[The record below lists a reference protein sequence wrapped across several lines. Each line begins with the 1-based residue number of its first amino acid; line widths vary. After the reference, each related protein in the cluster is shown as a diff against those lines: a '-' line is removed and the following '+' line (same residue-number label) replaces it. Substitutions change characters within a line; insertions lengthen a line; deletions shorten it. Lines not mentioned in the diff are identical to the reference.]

1 MVTYK
6 LTLIL
11 SLGNISKGES
21 LTMTKNDQVEL
32 STEIGPNWFAA
43 VMGTGI
49 IANALATLPFIGKQL
64 VNVGI
69 AIWLLAFAMLI
80 VMVLLKVFQAIV
92 KPHIIKRQLNDPI
105 MAQFFGAPPMA
116 LLTVAGGTILYGN
129 HLLSEP
135 TTLTIAWVL
144 WGFGTLSGLIV
155 AVAIPYRL
163 FTHYEVRDDGAFGG
177 WLMPVV
183 PPMVSAAIGAMLIPY
198 ITNSEIQQLM
208 LYGCYAMFGVSLFSA
223 FIIITL
229 IWSRLA
235 HSGTSGGP
243 RVPTLWIVLGPLGQS
258 ITAAGLLGTAA
269 LLVVEGPIGDSMNNM
284 AIIYGVP
291 IWGFAF
297 FWSILVSLIT
307 LRTLRNKMPFA
318 LTWWA
323 FTFPV
328 GTCVT
333 GTIQLAIHTDLD
345 VFRWAAVI
353 LFIGL
358 FISWIVAAVGTIKA
372 IKQGHIIKNSI
383 TPVHAV
389 SKKGK

>member
-1 MVTYK
+1 
-6 LTLIL
+6 
-11 SLGNISKGES
+11 
-21 LTMTKNDQVEL
+21 MTENDQVEL
-32 STEIGPNWFAA
+32 STEIGPNWFAS

-49 IANALATLPFIGKQL
+49 IANALANLPFIGKSL
-64 VNVGI
+64 TNVGI
-69 AIWLLAFAMLI
+69 AIWLLAFLMLI
-80 VMVLLKVFQAIV
+80 VMVLLKILQAIV
-92 KPHIIKRQLNDPI
+92 KPHILKRQLNDPI

-129 HLLSEP
+129 HLFSEP
-135 TTLTIAWVL
+135 TTLTIAWAL
-144 WGFGTLSGLIV
+144 WILGTVSGLIV
-155 AVAIPYRL
+155 SIAIPYRL
-163 FTHYEVRDDGAFGG
+163 FTYYEVRDDGAFGG

-198 ITNSEIQQLM
+198 VANPEIQQLM

-223 FIIITL
+223 FIIITM

-235 HSGTSGGP
+235 HSGTSGGA

-258 ITAAGLLGTAA
+258 ITAAGALGTAA
-269 LLVVEGPIGDSMNNM
+269 LLVVEGPIADTMNNM

-291 IWGFAF
+291 VWGFAF
-297 FWSILVSLIT
+297 FWSILVSLLT
-307 LRTLRNKMPFA
+307 LRALRNKMPFA

-358 FISWIVAAVGTIKA
+358 FISWIVAAVGTIKG
-372 IKQGHIIKNSI
+372 IKKGHIIKNQ
-383 TPVHAV
+383 TVAVHAV